1 MLGRS
6 ENRWTAT
13 GRFCWAAM
21 CFVCC
26 TALSDQKAFAQWMPP
41 PTARVV
47 GHVYCADTNAPARLA
62 TVTLRPVPARDAKGK
77 YKYNS
82 DSLQLKVTVMTS
94 TDGAF
99 AIEHVEPGAYYVI
112 ADLPGYLTHDWQFTD
127 EEVRHPTPE
136 MLDHIDKTFPKVQ
149 VEHGGTAE
157 IEIQLQRGAA
167 FERQHP
173 VR

>member
-1 MLGRS
+1 M
-6 ENRWTAT
+6 RWGDWGFALAT
-13 GRFCWAAM
+13 M
-21 CFVCC
+21 CFVYCA
-26 TALSDQKAFAQWMPP
+26 ALTGRAAFAQWVPP

-47 GHVYCADTNAPARLA
+47 GHVFCADTNAPARLA
-62 TVTLRPVPARDAKGK
+62 TVTLRPVPAREAKGK
-77 YKYNS
+77 YKYNA
-82 DSLQLKVTVMTS
+82 DSPQLKVTVMTS

-99 AIEHVEPGAYYVI
+99 TIEHVEPGAYYVI
-112 ADLPGYLTHDWQFTD
+112 ADLPGYLTQNWQFTD

-136 MLDHIDKTFPKVQ
+136 VLDLIDGSFPKVQ

-167 FERQHP
+167 FERQYP

>member
-1 MLGRS
+1 
-6 ENRWTAT
+6 
-13 GRFCWAAM
+13 
-21 CFVCC
+21 
-26 TALSDQKAFAQWMPP
+26 MPP